1 MKNRIR
7 VFKQLL
13 VPLVM
18 GVVTLAVTGC
28 AGGSIDQT
36 ADPSMK
42 VEITMTDQEYTV
54 HGSTLSGALTAMV
67 VHNKGSI
74 THGITSPLF
83 KEGILKK
90 EGDGVEIRNPNDDGF
105 RAYHL
110 EPGQTM
116 TLYFRMGSRTDPRT
130 GRIRE
135 RTPVPF
141 WCDIHTHLK
150 GEFLVLSLGG
160 INDDYRNR

>member
-1 MKNRIR
+1 MKKRIC
-7 VFKQLL
+7 VLKKVL
-13 VPLVM
+13 VPFVI
-18 GVVTLAVTGC
+18 GAVTLTVAGC
-28 AGGSIDQT
+28 AGRSVDQ
-36 ADPSMK
+36 AAGPSMK
-42 VEITMTDQEYTV
+42 VEITMTDQEYIV
-54 HGSTLSGALTAMV
+54 HGYTNNGALTALV
-67 VHNKGSI
+67 VRNKGSI

-83 KEGILKK
+83 KEGILRK
-90 EGDGVEIRNPNDDGF
+90 EGDGVEISSQDGNGL

-130 GRIRE
+130 GRTRE

-141 WCDIHTHLK
+141 WCDIATHMK
-150 GEFLVLSLGG
+150 GEFVILSTDG

>member
-1 MKNRIR
+1 M
-7 VFKQLL
+7 
-13 VPLVM
+13 
-18 GVVTLAVTGC
+18 LAVTLTVAGC
-28 AGGSIDQT
+28 AGRSVDRA

-42 VEITMTDQEYTV
+42 VEVTITDEGYKI
-54 HGSTLSGALTAMV
+54 HGYTLSGALTAMV
-67 VHNKGSI
+67 VRNKGSMI
-74 THGITSPLF
+74 HGITSPLF

-90 EGDGVEIRNPNDDGF
+90 EGDGVEISGQNGDGF

-141 WCDIHTHLK
+141 WCDIHAHLK
-150 GEFLVLSLGG
+150 GEFVILSTGG

>member
-1 MKNRIR
+1 MKNRICIL
-7 VFKQLL
+7 KQLL
-13 VPLVM
+13 VPLVI
-18 GVVTLAVTGC
+18 GAVTLAVTGC
-28 AGGSIDQT
+28 AGRSVDQV

-54 HGSTLSGALTAMV
+54 HGYTNNGALTALV
-67 VHNKGSI
+67 VRNKGSI

-90 EGDGVEIRNPNDDGF
+90 EGDGVEISGQNGDGF

-141 WCDIHTHLK
+141 WCDIHAHLK
-150 GEFLVLSLGG
+150 GEFVILSTGG

>member
-1 MKNRIR
+1 MKNRIS
-7 VFKQLL
+7 VLNKVL

-18 GVVTLAVTGC
+18 GAVTLTMAGC
-28 AGGSIDQT
+28 VGRSVDQA
-36 ADPSMK
+36 ADPTMT
-42 VEITMTDQEYTV
+42 VEITMTDQEYIV
-54 HGSTLSGALTAMV
+54 HGYTTNGALTALV
-67 VHNKGSI
+67 VRNKGSI

-83 KEGILKK
+83 EEGVLKK
-90 EGDGVEIRNPNDDGF
+90 EGDGVEINDPKGNGL

-116 TLYFRMGSRTDPRT
+116 TLYFRKGSRTDPRT
-130 GRIRE
+130 GRTRE

-141 WCDIHTHLK
+141 WCDIATHLK
-150 GEFLVLSLGG
+150 GEFVILATDG